1 MIHVDASAKKDHT
14 SKKDHIC
21 ILSSCSCKNERYLAS
36 IIEDLVITC
45 DGIIDAKTKSSNEK
59 AKTIPTN
66 FNEKNI
72 TFKTQSFYI
81 LLVFFTCL
89 CM

>member
-1 MIHVDASAKKDHT
+1 MMIHVDASAKKDHT

-45 DGIIDAKTKSSNEK
+45 DGIIDSKLNRAMKKQK
-59 AKTIPTN
+59 Q
-66 FNEKNI
+66 F
-72 TFKTQSFYI
+72 QQI
-81 LLVFFTCL
+81 L
-89 CM
+89 MKKI

>member
-45 DGIIDAKTKSSNEK
+45 DGIIDSKLNRAMKKQK
-59 AKTIPTN
+59 Q
-66 FNEKNI
+66 F
-72 TFKTQSFYI
+72 QQI
-81 LLVFFTCL
+81 L
-89 CM
+89 MKKI